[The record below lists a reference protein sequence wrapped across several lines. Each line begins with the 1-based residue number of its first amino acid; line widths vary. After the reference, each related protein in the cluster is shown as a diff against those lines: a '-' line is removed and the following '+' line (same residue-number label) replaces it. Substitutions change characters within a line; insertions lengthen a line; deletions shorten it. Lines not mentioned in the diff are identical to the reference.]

1 MLRSIYP
8 GDSDRDT
15 LSAKMNAH
23 VIAKGELMD
32 CISRPVSRRHIN
44 YDAA

>member
-23 VIAKGELMD
+23 VIAKGELTGLYFQA
-32 CISRPVSRRHIN
+32 SNPAP
-44 YDAA
+44 Y